1 MAVIGVAI
9 AVPEPYGTLLREQR
23 ESFGD
28 RQAQS
33 IPTHITLVPPTRIAD
48 GDGGLGFI
56 EDHLTAMAGR
66 HQAFSVRL
74 RGTGTFRP
82 VSPVVFVAVAAGISE
97 CELLASDVR
106 TGPLAMQL
114 DFPYHP
120 HVTVAHDVDELGLD
134 RAFDTLA
141 THECEFGVED
151 FGLYVHNGDEGWLRR
166 RTFALGAMSR

>member
-9 AVPEPYGTLLREQR
+9 AVPEPYGTQLREQR

-33 IPTHITLVPPTRIAD
+33 IPTHITLVPPTRVAD
-48 GDGGLGFI
+48 GDGDLVFV
-56 EDHLTAMAGR
+56 EDHLTAVADR
-66 HQAFSVRL
+66 HQAFSMRL

-97 CELLASDVR
+97 CELLASDIR
-106 TGPLAMQL
+106 TGPLAL
-114 DFPYHP
+114 RLPFPYHP
-120 HVTVAHDVDELGLD
+120 HVTVAHDVDERGLD

-141 THECEFGVED
+141 TYECEFGVED
-151 FGLYVHNGDEGWLRR
+151 FGLYVHDGEQGWGRR
-166 RTFALGAMSR
+166 RGFALGAVRT